1 MITHASTGCC
11 KYCSEGGH
19 AMCGGHIDGNTVVLT
34 VEKMCDEFAIE
45 FLMTFGGESLLYF
58 AGVCKVHAAAQK
70 RKIHE

>member
-1 MITHASTGCC
+1 
-11 KYCSEGGH
+11 
-19 AMCGGHIDGNTVVLT
+19 MCGGHIDGNTVVLT